1 MAFSHSP
8 LHIRGNSIEKGE
20 TSPRVLPW
28 DWWHHDII
36 IAVSQCQRR
45 GTVLHVSI
53 GLSLRSFTLSSYIKF
68 STIIKIR
75 KITFEFQRQENQN
88 VNETKYLSENGMK
101 RLTWIMLKIQR
112 KVLSQENQLPKV
124 LKLQNRSKKLQKLPL
139 MSRKRSKI
147 RTDRMSHES
156 DCIFE
161 RK

>member
-1 MAFSHSP
+1 MAFSQTP
-8 LHIRGNSIEKGE
+8 LNIGGNSIETGE
-20 TSPRVLPW
+20 TSTW
-28 DWWHHDII
+28 DWWHHDILI
-36 IAVSQCQRR
+36 GFHSVTREHR

-75 KITFEFQRQENQN
+75 KITFEFQRQENQS

-101 RLTWIMLKIQR
+101 RLIWIMLKIQR

-147 RTDRMSHES
+147 RTDRVSHES